1 MSLLYNMSIRKAIL
15 KKLFRH
21 RYIGGR
27 HTELRNAMKGFPPPL
42 LKEVKEE
49 IKNLIREGY
58 LMSKISTGETHISL
72 NPRMINEIRK
82 EIGD

>member
-1 MSLLYNMSIRKAIL
+1 MSIKKAIL

-27 HTELRNAMKGFPPPL
+27 HTEIRNAMKSFPPIL

-49 IKNLIREGY
+49 IKNLIKEGY
-58 LMSKISTGETHISL
+58 LLSKTSTGEIHISL
-72 NPRMINEIRK
+72 NPRKLNEIRS
-82 EIGD
+82 EIIDFD